1 MKKKLDVRDMDRL
14 VRQQKDV
21 IKEEVDY
28 PGVIGTKIQWLL
40 RQEDGM
46 PNFQMRRFTME
57 KGGIIPLHSH
67 DWEHE
72 VFFLSGQGALLSEI
86 GEIPVKADDAAYVD
100 GSKNHGFRN
109 TGDEDFVFL
118 CMIPVTE

>member
-1 MKKKLDVRDMDRL
+1 MDTLVKHQADVA
-14 VRQQKDV
+14 
-21 IKEEVDY
+21 KEEVDY

-40 RQEDGM
+40 RKEDGM

-57 KGGIIPLHSH
+57 PGGMIPLHSH

-72 VFFLSGQGALLSEI
+72 VFILSGRGALLREG
-86 GEIPVKADDAAYVD
+86 GETPVEADDAAYVD
-100 GSKNHGFRN
+100 GTKKHGFRN
-109 TGDEDFVFL
+109 TGGEDFVFL